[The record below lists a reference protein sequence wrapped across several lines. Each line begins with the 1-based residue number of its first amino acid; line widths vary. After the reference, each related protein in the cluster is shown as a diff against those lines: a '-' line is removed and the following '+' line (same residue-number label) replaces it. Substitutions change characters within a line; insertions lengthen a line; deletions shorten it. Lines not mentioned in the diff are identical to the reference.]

1 MDILFDTISWVFL
14 VTGSF
19 FCLTG
24 GIGLLRFPDFF
35 SRIHAASLTDTLGA
49 GLILIGLM
57 FQAGWTLALPKL
69 VLILLFSLLAGTTA
83 SHAMAKAALK
93 SGLQPFDVAMDKGIS
108 PVESGGNDPEG
119 ASSSKP

>member
-1 MDILFDTISWVFL
+1 MEIFLEVISWIFL
-14 VTGSF
+14 VSGSF

-35 SRIHAASLTDTLGA
+35 TRVHAASLTDTLGA
-49 GLILIGLM
+49 SLILIGLM
-57 FQAGWTLALPKL
+57 FQSGGGLVLPKL

-93 SGLQPFDVAMDKGIS
+93 SRLEPYV
-108 PVESGGNDPEG
+108 
-119 ASSSKP
+119 SKEDEQRRAEERP

>member
-1 MDILFDTISWVFL
+1 MEILLDILSWIFL

-24 GIGLLRFPDFF
+24 ALGLFRFPDFF

-49 GLILIGLM
+49 SLILIGLM
-57 FQAGWTLALPKL
+57 FQAGWGIVLAKL
-69 VLILLFSLLAGTTA
+69 IMILFFSIFAGMTA

-93 SGLQPFDVAMDKGIS
+93 SGLQPLEFKGKN
-108 PVESGGNDPEG
+108 EQGQEG
-119 ASSSKP
+119 EQPSKP

>member
-1 MDILFDTISWVFL
+1 VELILDIISWFFL

-24 GIGLLRFPDFF
+24 AVGLLRFPDFF

-49 GLILIGLM
+49 GLILTGLM
-57 FQAGWTLALPKL
+57 IQAGWGLVLPKL
-69 VLILLFSLLAGTTA
+69 LFILLFSFLAGTTA

-93 SGLQPFDVAMDKGIS
+93 SGLKPLEKGKGKK
-108 PVESGGNDPEG
+108 PPGEKP
-119 ASSSKP
+119 SKS